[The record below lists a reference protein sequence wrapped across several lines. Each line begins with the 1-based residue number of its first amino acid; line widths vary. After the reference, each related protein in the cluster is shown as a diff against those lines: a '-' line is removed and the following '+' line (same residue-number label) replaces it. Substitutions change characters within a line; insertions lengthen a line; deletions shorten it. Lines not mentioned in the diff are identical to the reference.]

1 MSRKISPILP
11 DGRVIKMNTVKGIIF
26 DLDGTLIHTTINF
39 TLMKERMINFLEEN
53 GGVPQGCFTPKQT
66 TVVII
71 AACDDILRE
80 NGRSQEDI
88 DEVHRALEEIMNRG
102 ELEAIPD
109 ISEVEGVRDALHE
122 LREAGYKLAVLTRSH
137 HAYAVKALRKIG
149 ALELFDVVLGRGET
163 PKPKPYR
170 EALEHSAMLIGLD
183 PLETI
188 FVGDNHIDASSAVNA
203 EVPFIG
209 VKTGRRG
216 DLSWDGRFPEVLIDS
231 VTDLPAYLNGLV

>member
-1 MSRKISPILP
+1 
-11 DGRVIKMNTVKGIIF
+11 MNNVNTLKGIIF

-39 TLMKERMINFLEEN
+39 TVMKERMISFLEEN
-53 GGVPQGCFTPKQT
+53 GVPEGCLTPKQT

-71 AACDDILRE
+71 ATCENILRE
-80 NGRSQEDI
+80 EGRAQEEI
-88 DEVHRALEEIMNRG
+88 NEVHRALEEIMNRG
-102 ELEAIPD
+102 ELEAIKD
-109 ISEVEGVRDALHE
+109 ISEVDGVRNALQE

-137 HAYAVKALRKIG
+137 HAYAVEALRKIG
-149 ALELFDVVLGRGET
+149 AIDLFDVILGRGET

-170 EALEHSAMLIGLD
+170 EALEHTATLLNLD
-183 PLETI
+183 PNETI

-216 DLSWDGRFPEVLIDS
+216 DLSWDGRFPEVLLES
-231 VTDLPAYLNGLV
+231 VTDLPAYLGGLG